1 VWLRILQWRRCRCPL
16 PPSGHSPGGA
26 SQLRSAQLGRSRSL
40 ASLMTWKTAVM
51 DVPFGGAKGGVRCD
65 PSGLSEHELERI
77 TRKLVQARARGAPAL
92 LYLQT
97 CDGFIA
103 AADACRRGCVA
114 GRGARALC
122 QQPCLAGVR
131 CSVQGPAL
139 RRGSGLT
146 WVKPAD
152 ALSERGRRAGAAPRH
167 GPDAGHP
174 GPGDQRRQPRDELL
188 VRRVLQVQG
197 LLARLRH
204 RCCCPAPCQGPTSFL
219 DSASGTAPSAW
230 PPCVAHSAGQP
241 PAHVQGAEQPR
252 AGAHCCGSVQR
263 VAAACAP
270 APAAA
275 HEQVCVR
282 AGKPISLHGTFGREY
297 ATGRGVYLAVRELLR
312 AEHAGKIVGKEIVLL
327 ACPSPPIVPN
337 CGCHDQCS

>member
-1 VWLRILQWRRCRCPL
+1 
-16 PPSGHSPGGA
+16 
-26 SQLRSAQLGRSRSL
+26 
-40 ASLMTWKTAVM
+40 MTWKTAVM

-92 LYLQT
+92 PYLQT

-204 RCCCPAPCQGPTSFL
+204 RCCCPAPCLGPTSFL

-263 VAAACAP
+263 GAAACAT

-275 HEQVCVR
+275 PDLCAR
-282 AGKPISLHGTFGREY
+282 AQASPYRCTAPLAGSTRRGAACTWLCGSCCARSMPGRSSARRSCCWHAVHHPSSQTMVVMISAPDL
-297 ATGRGVYLAVRELLR
+297 TGLCG
-312 AEHAGKIVGKEIVLL
+312 AEGAWPHA
-327 ACPSPPIVPN
+327 
-337 CGCHDQCS
+337 Q